1 MIKIYFNLD
10 YKIKQ
15 EEKDLKSKS
24 KMIEIYQR
32 WFSETLKLIY
42 CYCLYVEDDDISS
55 LEFEVISII
64 YKKTRGKNEK
74 NSSLHDFAELL

>member
-42 CYCLYVEDDDISS
+42 CYCFYVEDDDISS